1 MHVQNNQLHML
12 VKKDK
17 EYAVYQVIKNTKEG
31 LIKIMSEP
39 IRVLHVV
46 GNMGIGGIETL
57 IMNIYRNIDR
67 DKVQFDFLIHN
78 PTEGEYA
85 DEIKKLG
92 GHIYRMPVL
101 RDKTRTYYWRYFEYK
116 RALKKF
122 FLEHQEIKVLHGH
135 MTNTASIY
143 MPIAMKYGNVKCLIT
158 HSHQT
163 EATPGLSGI
172 VTNILQ
178 KNIEKIATDYFACSK
193 EAAKWIYSPALI
205 NEEKVKII
213 SNGVDVNKYHYNDIE
228 QKKLKL
234 QMKYNGKIVIG
245 NVARFKEVKNHT
257 FLIDIF
263 AELHKLNPDTVLL
276 LIGQGELEKD
286 VKKKV
291 MSLGLSDS
299 VDFLGARNDV
309 PMLLKIFDIFLLPS
323 LSEGLPLVG
332 IEAQA
337 AGLPVLAADT
347 VTKELNITGNV
358 EFLSLEKPAKFW
370 AQRVLDIVNNFS
382 RKDMTEAVRLAGYD
396 IKETAK
402 WLQKFYLEKYK

>member
-1 MHVQNNQLHML
+1 
-12 VKKDK
+12 
-17 EYAVYQVIKNTKEG
+17 
-31 LIKIMSEP
+31 MSEP

-85 DEIKKLG
+85 EEIKKLG

-122 FLEHQEIKVLHGH
+122 FSEHKEIKVLHGH

-143 MPIAMKYGNVKCLIT
+143 MPIAMKYGNVKCCIA

-163 EATPGLSGI
+163 EATPGLSGV

-178 KNIEKIATDYFACSK
+178 RHLEKIATDYFACSE
-193 EAAKWIYSPALI
+193 EAAKWIYSI
-205 NEEKVKII
+205 EIVENGKVKII
-213 SNGVDVNKYHYNDIE
+213 HNGVDVEKYHFDSVEHEKIKN
-228 QKKLKL
+228 
-234 QMKYNGKIVIG
+234 QMGHSGKIVFG
-245 NVARFKEVKNHT
+245 NVARFKKQKNHE

-263 AELHKLNPDTVLL
+263 AEIHKMNQNTVLIL
-276 LIGQGELEKD
+276 VGQGELEENMKE
-286 VKKKV
+286 KV
-291 MSLGLSDS
+291 AKLGLDDC
-299 VDFLGARNDV
+299 VEFLGARNDV
-309 PMLLKIFDIFLLPS
+309 PKLLKDFDVFLLPS
-323 LSEGLPLVG
+323 LFEGLPLVG

-337 AGLPVLAADT
+337 AGLPMITSNT
-347 VTKELNITGNV
+347 VTLEADVTGNV
-358 EFLSLEKPAKFW
+358 TFLPLELSAEEWAKKI
-370 AQRVLDIVNNFS
+370 LEVNESFV
-382 RKDMTEAVRLAGYD
+382 RKDMTQKVREAGYD
-396 IKETAK
+396 IKQTAQ
-402 WLQKFYLEKYK
+402 WLQKFYLEKTK

>member
-1 MHVQNNQLHML
+1 
-12 VKKDK
+12 
-17 EYAVYQVIKNTKEG
+17 
-31 LIKIMSEP
+31 MSEP

-85 DEIKKLG
+85 EEIKKLG

-122 FLEHQEIKVLHGH
+122 FSEHKEIKVLHGH

-143 MPIAMKYGNVKCLIT
+143 MPIAMKYGNVKCCIA

-163 EATPGLSGI
+163 EATPGLSGV

-178 KNIEKIATDYFACSK
+178 RHLEKIATDYFACSE
-193 EAAKWIYSPALI
+193 EAAKWIYSI
-205 NEEKVKII
+205 EIVENGKVKII
-213 SNGVDVNKYHYNDIE
+213 HNGVDVEKYHFDSVEHEKIKN
-228 QKKLKL
+228 
-234 QMKYNGKIVIG
+234 QMGHSGKIVFG
-245 NVARFKEVKNHT
+245 NVARFKKQKNHE

-263 AELHKLNPDTVLL
+263 AEIHKMNQNTVLIL
-276 LIGQGELEKD
+276 VGQGELEENMKE
-286 VKKKV
+286 KV
-291 MSLGLSDS
+291 AKLGLGDC
-299 VDFLGARNDV
+299 VEFLGARNDV
-309 PMLLKIFDIFLLPS
+309 PKLLKDFDVFLLPS
-323 LSEGLPLVG
+323 LFEGLPLVG

-337 AGLPVLAADT
+337 AGLPMITSNT
-347 VTKELNITGNV
+347 VTLEADVTGNV
-358 EFLSLEKPAKFW
+358 TFLPLELSAEEWAKKI
-370 AQRVLDIVNNFS
+370 LEVNESFV
-382 RKDMTEAVRLAGYD
+382 RKDMTQKVREAGYD
-396 IKETAK
+396 IKQTAQ
-402 WLQKFYLEKYK
+402 WLQKFYLEKTK

>member
-1 MHVQNNQLHML
+1 
-12 VKKDK
+12 
-17 EYAVYQVIKNTKEG
+17 
-31 LIKIMSEP
+31 MSEP

-85 DEIKKLG
+85 EEIKKLG

-116 RALKKF
+116 SALKKF
-122 FLEHQEIKVLHGH
+122 FSEHKEIKVLHGH

-143 MPIAMKYGNVKCLIT
+143 MPIAMKYGNVKCCIA

-163 EATPGLSGI
+163 EATPGLSGV

-178 KNIEKIATDYFACSK
+178 RHLEKIATDYFACSE
-193 EAAKWIYSPALI
+193 EAAKWIYSI
-205 NEEKVKII
+205 EIVENGKVKII
-213 SNGVDVNKYHYNDIE
+213 HNGTDVEKYHFDSVEHEKIKN
-228 QKKLKL
+228 
-234 QMKYNGKIVIG
+234 QMGHSGKIVFG
-245 NVARFKEVKNHT
+245 NVARFKKQKNHE

-263 AELHKLNPDTVLL
+263 AEIHKMNQNTVLIL
-276 LIGQGELEKD
+276 VGQGELEENMKE
-286 VKKKV
+286 KV
-291 MSLGLSDS
+291 AKLGLDDC
-299 VDFLGARNDV
+299 VEFLGARNDV
-309 PMLLKIFDIFLLPS
+309 PTLLKDFDVFLLPS
-323 LSEGLPLVG
+323 LFEGLPLVG

-370 AQRVLDIVNNFS
+370 AEKILDIVNDFS
-382 RKDMTEAVRLAGYD
+382 RRDMTEAVRLAGYD

-402 WLQKFYLEKYK
+402 WLQTFYIDKYK

>member
-1 MHVQNNQLHML
+1 
-12 VKKDK
+12 
-17 EYAVYQVIKNTKEG
+17 
-31 LIKIMSEP
+31 MSEP

-85 DEIKKLG
+85 EEIKKLG

-122 FLEHQEIKVLHGH
+122 FSEHKEIKVLHGH

-143 MPIAMKYGNVKCLIT
+143 MPIAMKYGNVKCCIA

-163 EATPGLSGI
+163 EATPGLSGV

-178 KNIEKIATDYFACSK
+178 RHLEKIATDYFACSE
-193 EAAKWIYSPALI
+193 EAAKWIYSI
-205 NEEKVKII
+205 EIVENGKVKII
-213 SNGVDVNKYHYNDIE
+213 HNGVDVEKYHFDSVEHEKIKN
-228 QKKLKL
+228 
-234 QMKYNGKIVIG
+234 QMGHSGKIVFG
-245 NVARFKEVKNHT
+245 NVARFKKQKNHE

-263 AELHKLNPDTVLL
+263 AEIHKMNQNTVLIL
-276 LIGQGELEKD
+276 VGQGELEENMKE
-286 VKKKV
+286 KV
-291 MSLGLSDS
+291 AKLGLDDC
-299 VDFLGARNDV
+299 VEFLGARNDV
-309 PMLLKIFDIFLLPS
+309 PKVLKDFDVFLLPS
-323 LSEGLPLVG
+323 LFEGLPLVG

-337 AGLPVLAADT
+337 AGLPMITSNT
-347 VTKELNITGNV
+347 VTLEADVTGNV
-358 EFLSLEKPAKFW
+358 TFLPLELSAEEWAKKI
-370 AQRVLDIVNNFS
+370 LEVNESFV
-382 RKDMTEAVRLAGYD
+382 RKDMTQKVREAGYD
-396 IKETAK
+396 IKQTAQ
-402 WLQKFYLEKYK
+402 WLQKFYLEKTK

>member
-1 MHVQNNQLHML
+1 
-12 VKKDK
+12 
-17 EYAVYQVIKNTKEG
+17 
-31 LIKIMSEP
+31 MSEP

-122 FLEHQEIKVLHGH
+122 FSEHKEIKVLHGH

-143 MPIAMKYGNVKCLIT
+143 MPIAMKYGNVKCCIA

-163 EATPGLSGI
+163 EATPGLSGV

-178 KNIEKIATDYFACSK
+178 RHLEKIATDYFACSE
-193 EAAKWIYSPALI
+193 EAAKWIYSI
-205 NEEKVKII
+205 EIVENGKVKII
-213 SNGVDVNKYHYNDIE
+213 HNGTDVEKYHFDSVEHEKIKN
-228 QKKLKL
+228 
-234 QMKYNGKIVIG
+234 QMGHSGKIVFG
-245 NVARFKEVKNHT
+245 NVARFKKQKNHE

-263 AELHKLNPDTVLL
+263 AEIHKMNQNTVLIL
-276 LIGQGELEKD
+276 VGQGELEENMKE
-286 VKKKV
+286 KV
-291 MSLGLSDS
+291 AKLGLDDC
-299 VDFLGARNDV
+299 VEFLGARNDV
-309 PMLLKIFDIFLLPS
+309 PTLLKDFDVFLLPS
-323 LSEGLPLVG
+323 LFEGLPLVG

-337 AGLPVLAADT
+337 AGLPMITSNT
-347 VTKELNITGNV
+347 VTLEADVTGNV
-358 EFLSLEKPAKFW
+358 TFLPLELSAEEWAKKILEVNEFF
-370 AQRVLDIVNNFS
+370 V
-382 RKDMTEAVRLAGYD
+382 RKDMTQKVREAGYD
-396 IKETAK
+396 IKQTAQ
-402 WLQKFYLEKYK
+402 WLQKFYLEKSK